1 MVFLLSHLF
10 LLFFSIITV
19 SKTNFK
25 TPSQSDKFVPQAH
38 TIVTVQSKYAME
50 RSLFMKKKFTSLLVF
65 VLLISM
71 VLPAGTSFAAGKK
84 PKLNMK
90 KLNMTVGSTFSLR
103 VYNAKKKHKITFTS
117 SKPSIATVKTETQ
130 NARYASVSALA
141 IGSSVITVT
150 VKKGKKVVRN
160 LKCRV
165 RVSPNAV
172 SIKFMKNQV
181 SVPLSQR
188 TRLETIIK
196 PNTSAERPVFES
208 SDESIAIVNSR
219 GVVMGVSPGTVTIT
233 ATLLSRNLTASC
245 VVTVLPDS
253 TTSSTKPK
261 KYYEKK
267 KLQSIAYQS
276 ADTL

>member
-1 MVFLLSHLF
+1 
-10 LLFFSIITV
+10 
-19 SKTNFK
+19 
-25 TPSQSDKFVPQAH
+25 
-38 TIVTVQSKYAME
+38 
-50 RSLFMKKKFTSLLVF
+50 
-65 VLLISM
+65 
-71 VLPAGTSFAAGKK
+71 
-84 PKLNMK
+84 
-90 KLNMTVGSTFSLR
+90 
-103 VYNAKKKHKITFTS
+103 
-117 SKPSIATVKTETQ
+117 
-130 NARYASVSALA
+130 
-141 IGSSVITVT
+141 
-150 VKKGKKVVRN
+150 
-160 LKCRV
+160 
-165 RVSPNAV
+165 
-172 SIKFMKNQV
+172 MKNQV

-196 PNTSAERPVFES
+196 PNTSAERPVF
-208 SDESIAIVNSR
+208 ESIAIVNSR

>member
-1 MVFLLSHLF
+1 
-10 LLFFSIITV
+10 
-19 SKTNFK
+19 
-25 TPSQSDKFVPQAH
+25 
-38 TIVTVQSKYAME
+38 
-50 RSLFMKKKFTSLLVF
+50 MKKKFTSLLVF

-103 VYNAKKKHKITFTS
+103 VYNAKKRHKITS

-141 IGSSVITVT
+141 VGSSVITVT

>member
-1 MVFLLSHLF
+1 
-10 LLFFSIITV
+10 
-19 SKTNFK
+19 
-25 TPSQSDKFVPQAH
+25 
-38 TIVTVQSKYAME
+38 
-50 RSLFMKKKFTSLLVF
+50 MKKKFTSLLVF

-90 KLNMTVGSTFSLR
+90 KLNMTVGSSFSLR

-130 NARYASVSALA
+130 NASVSALA

-208 SDESIAIVNSR
+208 SDESNAIVNSR

>member
-1 MVFLLSHLF
+1 
-10 LLFFSIITV
+10 
-19 SKTNFK
+19 
-25 TPSQSDKFVPQAH
+25 
-38 TIVTVQSKYAME
+38 
-50 RSLFMKKKFTSLLVF
+50 MKKKFTSLLVF

-71 VLPAGTSFAAGKK
+71 VLPAGTSSAAGKK

-103 VYNAKKKHKITFTS
+103 VYNAKRKHKITFTS

-150 VKKGKKVVRN
+150 IKKGKKVVRN

-181 SVPLSQR
+181 SLSQR

-245 VVTVLPDS
+245 VITVLPDS

-267 KLQSIAYQS
+267 KLQSIAY
-276 ADTL
+276 

>member
-1 MVFLLSHLF
+1 
-10 LLFFSIITV
+10 
-19 SKTNFK
+19 
-25 TPSQSDKFVPQAH
+25 
-38 TIVTVQSKYAME
+38 
-50 RSLFMKKKFTSLLVF
+50 MKKKFTSLLVF

-103 VYNAKKKHKITFTS
+103 VYNAKRKQKITFTS

-208 SDESIAIVNSR
+208 SAIVNSR

>member
-1 MVFLLSHLF
+1 
-10 LLFFSIITV
+10 
-19 SKTNFK
+19 
-25 TPSQSDKFVPQAH
+25 
-38 TIVTVQSKYAME
+38 
-50 RSLFMKKKFTSLLVF
+50 MKKKFTSLLVF

-103 VYNAKKKHKITFTS
+103 VYNAKKRHKITFTS

-130 NARYASVSALA
+130 NASVSALA

-150 VKKGKKVVRN
+150 VKKGKKVIRN

-181 SVPLSQR
+181 SVPRSQR

>member
-1 MVFLLSHLF
+1 
-10 LLFFSIITV
+10 
-19 SKTNFK
+19 
-25 TPSQSDKFVPQAH
+25 
-38 TIVTVQSKYAME
+38 
-50 RSLFMKKKFTSLLVF
+50 MKKKFTSLLVF

-103 VYNAKKKHKITFTS
+103 VYNAKKNKITFTS

-150 VKKGKKVVRN
+150 VKKGKKVIRN

>member
-1 MVFLLSHLF
+1 
-10 LLFFSIITV
+10 
-19 SKTNFK
+19 
-25 TPSQSDKFVPQAH
+25 
-38 TIVTVQSKYAME
+38 
-50 RSLFMKKKFTSLLVF
+50 MKKKFTSLLVF

-71 VLPAGTSFAAGKK
+71 VLPAGTSSAAGKK

-103 VYNAKKKHKITFTS
+103 VYNAKRKHKITFTS

-150 VKKGKKVVRN
+150 IKKGKKVVRNLRN

-245 VVTVLPDS
+245 VITVLPDS

-267 KLQSIAYQS
+267 KLQSIAY
-276 ADTL
+276 

>member
-1 MVFLLSHLF
+1 
-10 LLFFSIITV
+10 
-19 SKTNFK
+19 
-25 TPSQSDKFVPQAH
+25 
-38 TIVTVQSKYAME
+38 
-50 RSLFMKKKFTSLLVF
+50 MKKKFTSLLVF

-181 SVPLSQR
+181 SSLVPLSQR

-267 KLQSIAYQS
+267 KLQSIAY
-276 ADTL
+276 

>member
-1 MVFLLSHLF
+1 
-10 LLFFSIITV
+10 
-19 SKTNFK
+19 
-25 TPSQSDKFVPQAH
+25 
-38 TIVTVQSKYAME
+38 
-50 RSLFMKKKFTSLLVF
+50 MKKKFTSLLVF

-141 IGSSVITVT
+141 IGSSV
-150 VKKGKKVVRN
+150 
-160 LKCRV
+160 
-165 RVSPNAV
+165 SPNAV

-181 SVPLSQR
+181 SVPRSQR

>member
-1 MVFLLSHLF
+1 
-10 LLFFSIITV
+10 
-19 SKTNFK
+19 
-25 TPSQSDKFVPQAH
+25 
-38 TIVTVQSKYAME
+38 
-50 RSLFMKKKFTSLLVF
+50 MKKKFTSLLVF

-71 VLPAGTSFAAGKK
+71 VLPAGTSFAAEKK

-208 SDESIAIVNSR
+208 SDV
-219 GVVMGVSPGTVTIT
+219 
-233 ATLLSRNLTASC
+233 
-245 VVTVLPDS
+245 VLP
-253 TTSSTKPK
+253 
-261 KYYEKK
+261 
-267 KLQSIAYQS
+267 L
-276 ADTL
+276 

>member
-1 MVFLLSHLF
+1 
-10 LLFFSIITV
+10 
-19 SKTNFK
+19 
-25 TPSQSDKFVPQAH
+25 
-38 TIVTVQSKYAME
+38 
-50 RSLFMKKKFTSLLVF
+50 MKKKFTSLLVF

-103 VYNAKKKHKITFTS
+103 VYNAKKRHKITFTS

-141 IGSSVITVT
+141 VGSSVITVT

-160 LKCRV
+160 LK
-165 RVSPNAV
+165 
-172 SIKFMKNQV
+172 
-181 SVPLSQR
+181 
-188 TRLETIIK
+188 
-196 PNTSAERPVFES
+196 RPVFES

-233 ATLLSRNLTASC
+233 AALLSRNLTASC

>member
-1 MVFLLSHLF
+1 
-10 LLFFSIITV
+10 
-19 SKTNFK
+19 
-25 TPSQSDKFVPQAH
+25 
-38 TIVTVQSKYAME
+38 
-50 RSLFMKKKFTSLLVF
+50 MKKKFTSLLVF

-196 PNTSAERPVFES
+196 PNTSVERPVFES

-233 ATLLSRNLTASC
+233 VTLLSRNLTASC

-261 KYYEKK
+261 KYYKKK
-267 KLQSIAYQS
+267 KLQSIAY
-276 ADTL
+276 

>member
-1 MVFLLSHLF
+1 
-10 LLFFSIITV
+10 
-19 SKTNFK
+19 
-25 TPSQSDKFVPQAH
+25 
-38 TIVTVQSKYAME
+38 
-50 RSLFMKKKFTSLLVF
+50 MKKKFTSLLVF

-71 VLPAGTSFAAGKK
+71 VLPAGTSFAAGKR

-172 SIKFMKNQV
+172 SIKFMKNEV

-196 PNTSAERPVFES
+196 PNTAERPVFES

-267 KLQSIAYQS
+267 KLQSITYQS
-276 ADTL
+276 ADAL

>member
-1 MVFLLSHLF
+1 
-10 LLFFSIITV
+10 
-19 SKTNFK
+19 
-25 TPSQSDKFVPQAH
+25 
-38 TIVTVQSKYAME
+38 
-50 RSLFMKKKFTSLLVF
+50 MKKKFTSLLVF

-172 SIKFMKNQV
+172 SIKFMKIRFLFLSPREQDLKPLLNQILLPKDRCLK
-181 SVPLSQR
+181 VPM
-188 TRLETIIK
+188 K
-196 PNTSAERPVFES
+196 
-208 SDESIAIVNSR
+208 
-219 GVVMGVSPGTVTIT
+219 
-233 ATLLSRNLTASC
+233 
-245 VVTVLPDS
+245 VLP
-253 TTSSTKPK
+253 
-261 KYYEKK
+261 
-267 KLQSIAYQS
+267 L
-276 ADTL
+276 

>member
-1 MVFLLSHLF
+1 
-10 LLFFSIITV
+10 
-19 SKTNFK
+19 
-25 TPSQSDKFVPQAH
+25 
-38 TIVTVQSKYAME
+38 
-50 RSLFMKKKFTSLLVF
+50 MKKKFTSLLVF

-130 NARYASVSALA
+130 NASVSALA

>member
-1 MVFLLSHLF
+1 MYIVEKQKNGRYAVKKKGASRA
-10 LLFFSIITV
+10 
-19 SKTNFK
+19 SKTFD
-25 TPSQSDKFVPQAH
+25 TYQEAILYC
-38 TIVTVQSKYAME
+38 T
-50 RSLFMKKKFTSLLVF
+50 KKNKELGIETTTKE
-65 VLLISM
+65 
-71 VLPAGTSFAAGKK
+71 GTNS
-84 PKLNMK
+84 
-90 KLNMTVGSTFSLR
+90 
-103 VYNAKKKHKITFTS
+103 
-117 SKPSIATVKTETQ
+117 
-130 NARYASVSALA
+130 
-141 IGSSVITVT
+141 T
-150 VKKGKKVVRN
+150 VKKRKKVVRN

-196 PNTSAERPVFES
+196 PNTSAERPVFQS

-233 ATLLSRNLTASC
+233 ATLLSRNSTASC

-267 KLQSIAYQS
+267 KLQSIAY
-276 ADTL
+276 

>member
-1 MVFLLSHLF
+1 
-10 LLFFSIITV
+10 
-19 SKTNFK
+19 
-25 TPSQSDKFVPQAH
+25 
-38 TIVTVQSKYAME
+38 
-50 RSLFMKKKFTSLLVF
+50 MKKKFTSLLVF

-71 VLPAGTSFAAGKK
+71 VLPAGTSFAAGKR

-103 VYNAKKKHKITFTS
+103 VYNAKKKHS

-141 IGSSVITVT
+141 VGSSVITVT

-172 SIKFMKNQV
+172 SIKFMKNEV

-276 ADTL
+276 ADAL

>member
-1 MVFLLSHLF
+1 
-10 LLFFSIITV
+10 
-19 SKTNFK
+19 
-25 TPSQSDKFVPQAH
+25 
-38 TIVTVQSKYAME
+38 
-50 RSLFMKKKFTSLLVF
+50 MKKKFTSLLVF

-71 VLPAGTSFAAGKK
+71 VLPAGTSSAAGKK

-90 KLNMTVGSTFSLR
+90 KLNMTVGSTFSPR
-103 VYNAKKKHKITFTS
+103 VYNAKRKHKITFTS

-150 VKKGKKVVRN
+150 IKKGKKVVRN

-165 RVSPNAV
+165 R
-172 SIKFMKNQV
+172 
-181 SVPLSQR
+181 VPLSQR

-245 VVTVLPDS
+245 VITVLPDS

-267 KLQSIAYQS
+267 KLQSIAY
-276 ADTL
+276 

>member
-1 MVFLLSHLF
+1 
-10 LLFFSIITV
+10 
-19 SKTNFK
+19 
-25 TPSQSDKFVPQAH
+25 
-38 TIVTVQSKYAME
+38 
-50 RSLFMKKKFTSLLVF
+50 MKKKFTSLLVF
-65 VLLISM
+65 VLLISL
-71 VLPAGTSFAAGKK
+71 VLPAGTSYAAVKK

-103 VYNAKKKHKITFTS
+103 VYNAKKKQKITFTS
-117 SKPSIATVKTETQ
+117 SKPSVATVKPDAV
-130 NARYASVSALA
+130 NVRCASVSALA
-141 IGSSVITVT
+141 VGSSVITVT
-150 VKKGKKVVRN
+150 VKRKKKVVRT

-188 TRLETIIK
+188 MRLETIIK
-196 PNTSAERPVFES
+196 PNTSAEKPVFES
-208 SDESIAIVNSR
+208 SDVSIATVNSR
-219 GVVMGVSPGTVTIT
+219 GVIYGISPGTVTIT

-253 TTSSTKPK
+253 TTSSTKPR
-261 KYYEKK
+261 KYNEKK
-267 KLQSIAYQS
+267 KLQSTAYHS

>member
-1 MVFLLSHLF
+1 
-10 LLFFSIITV
+10 
-19 SKTNFK
+19 
-25 TPSQSDKFVPQAH
+25 
-38 TIVTVQSKYAME
+38 
-50 RSLFMKKKFTSLLVF
+50 MKKKFTSLLVF

-71 VLPAGTSFAAGKK
+71 VLPAGTSFAAGKR

-141 IGSSVITVT
+141 VGSSVITVT

-172 SIKFMKNQV
+172 SIKFMKNEV

-267 KLQSIAYQS
+267 KLQSIACQS
-276 ADTL
+276 ADAL

>member
-38 TIVTVQSKYAME
+38 NIVTVQSKYAME

-71 VLPAGTSFAAGKK
+71 VLPAGTSFAAGKR

-90 KLNMTVGSTFSLR
+90 KINMTVGSTFSLR

-117 SKPSIATVKTETQ
+117 SKPSIATVNTETQ

-141 IGSSVITVT
+141 VGSSVITVT
-150 VKKGKKVVRN
+150 VKKRKKVVRT

-181 SVPLSQR
+181 SVL
-188 TRLETIIK
+188 
-196 PNTSAERPVFES
+196 
-208 SDESIAIVNSR
+208 
-219 GVVMGVSPGTVTIT
+219 
-233 ATLLSRNLTASC
+233 
-245 VVTVLPDS
+245 
-253 TTSSTKPK
+253 
-261 KYYEKK
+261 
-267 KLQSIAYQS
+267 
-276 ADTL
+276 

>member
-1 MVFLLSHLF
+1 
-10 LLFFSIITV
+10 
-19 SKTNFK
+19 
-25 TPSQSDKFVPQAH
+25 
-38 TIVTVQSKYAME
+38 
-50 RSLFMKKKFTSLLVF
+50 MKKKFTSLLVF

-71 VLPAGTSFAAGKK
+71 VLPAGTSSAAGKK

-103 VYNAKKKHKITFTS
+103 VYNAKRKHKITFTS

-150 VKKGKKVVRN
+150 IKKGKKVVRN

-172 SIKFMKNQV
+172 SIKFMKNQ
-181 SVPLSQR
+181 VPLSQR

-245 VVTVLPDS
+245 VITVLPDS

-267 KLQSIAYQS
+267 KLQSIAY
-276 ADTL
+276 

>member
-1 MVFLLSHLF
+1 
-10 LLFFSIITV
+10 
-19 SKTNFK
+19 
-25 TPSQSDKFVPQAH
+25 
-38 TIVTVQSKYAME
+38 
-50 RSLFMKKKFTSLLVF
+50 MKKKFTSLLVF

-71 VLPAGTSFAAGKK
+71 VLPAGTSSAAGKK

-103 VYNAKKKHKITFTS
+103 VYNA
-117 SKPSIATVKTETQ
+117 KPSIATVKTETQ

-150 VKKGKKVVRN
+150 IKKGKKVVRN

-267 KLQSIAYQS
+267 KLQSIAY
-276 ADTL
+276 

>member
-1 MVFLLSHLF
+1 
-10 LLFFSIITV
+10 
-19 SKTNFK
+19 
-25 TPSQSDKFVPQAH
+25 
-38 TIVTVQSKYAME
+38 
-50 RSLFMKKKFTSLLVF
+50 MKKKFTSLLVF

-71 VLPAGTSFAAGKK
+71 VLPAGTSFAAGKR

-103 VYNAKKKHKITFTS
+103 VYKITFTS

-172 SIKFMKNQV
+172 SIKFMKNEV

-267 KLQSIAYQS
+267 KLQSITYQS
-276 ADTL
+276 ADAL

>member
-1 MVFLLSHLF
+1 
-10 LLFFSIITV
+10 
-19 SKTNFK
+19 
-25 TPSQSDKFVPQAH
+25 
-38 TIVTVQSKYAME
+38 
-50 RSLFMKKKFTSLLVF
+50 MKKKFTSLLVF

-181 SVPLSQR
+181 SSLVPLSQR

>member
-1 MVFLLSHLF
+1 
-10 LLFFSIITV
+10 
-19 SKTNFK
+19 
-25 TPSQSDKFVPQAH
+25 
-38 TIVTVQSKYAME
+38 
-50 RSLFMKKKFTSLLVF
+50 MKKKFTSLLVF

-71 VLPAGTSFAAGKK
+71 VLPAGTSFAAGKR

-172 SIKFMKNQV
+172 SIKFMKNEV

-208 SDESIAIVNSR
+208 TDESIAIVNSR

-267 KLQSIAYQS
+267 KLQSITYQS
-276 ADTL
+276 ADAL

>member
-1 MVFLLSHLF
+1 M
-10 LLFFSIITV
+10 
-19 SKTNFK
+19 
-25 TPSQSDKFVPQAH
+25 
-38 TIVTVQSKYAME
+38 
-50 RSLFMKKKFTSLLVF
+50 
-65 VLLISM
+65 
-71 VLPAGTSFAAGKK
+71 
-84 PKLNMK
+84 
-90 KLNMTVGSTFSLR
+90 
-103 VYNAKKKHKITFTS
+103 
-117 SKPSIATVKTETQ
+117 Q

-245 VVTVLPDS
+245 VITVLPDS

-267 KLQSIAYQS
+267 KLQSIAY
-276 ADTL
+276 